1 MANNRLYLRNLN
13 TNKIFLLAKSLGEGW
28 YVSDVGGLGA
38 RLQKYLDE
46 QEQDAFLMD
55 PASLGMGEGHTCYI
69 VQDENTMETK

>member
-13 TNKIFLLAKSLGEGW
+13 TNKICLLAKSLGEGW

-55 PASLGMGEGHTCYI
+55 PASLGMGEGPTCYI